1 MLAGL
6 SHYVVCLLAA
16 FSTQMALFEGFFQVP
31 YKIT

>member
-16 FSTQMALFEGFFQVP
+16 FGTQMALFEWFFQVK
-31 YKIT
+31 YLIK